1 MKQFEMYELTI
12 KGEEPQGSQALV
24 DVTAEFTCGGQ
35 TTKVKGFYAGDG
47 NYKVRFYPSLAGAY
61 TYRVSGLMQAEG
73 SLVCLPNEDKKAG
86 IVRAEGTHFVYDGGE
101 IFKPFGTT
109 IYALSHQEEERIAQ
123 TMETLSTAPFNKVR
137 HCVFPKHYDYN
148 HNDPE
153 LYAFEKDADGKWK
166 NRSLRWQTWGSSQI

>member
-47 NYKVRFYPSLAGAY
+47 NYKVRFYPSLAGTY

-73 SLVCLPNEDKKAG
+73 SLVCLPNEDKRPVSCVPRGHILSMMAVG
-86 IVRAEGTHFVYDGGE
+86 CSNHLER
-101 IFKPFGTT
+101 PFM
-109 IYALSHQEEERIAQ
+109 L
-123 TMETLSTAPFNKVR
+123 
-137 HCVFPKHYDYN
+137 
-148 HNDPE
+148 
-153 LYAFEKDADGKWK
+153 
-166 NRSLRWQTWGSSQI
+166 